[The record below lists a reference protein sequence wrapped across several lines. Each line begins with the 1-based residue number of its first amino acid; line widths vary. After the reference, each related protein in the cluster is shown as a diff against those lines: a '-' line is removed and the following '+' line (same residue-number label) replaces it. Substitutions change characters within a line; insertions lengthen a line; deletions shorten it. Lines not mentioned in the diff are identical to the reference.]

1 MQFQYPITL
10 TNDEDTVV
18 AQIVDIP
25 EAITFGD
32 DKEHA
37 LHEAQDALVV
47 ALAMYVDDRR
57 IIPTGSKPKRGQ
69 PVVSLAPLLAAK
81 VALHNALMQSKTTN
95 VALAELLGLREG
107 QVRRMLD
114 LDHRSHIGQI
124 EQGLKLLGYELITTA
139 KKVA

>member
-37 LHEAQDALVV
+37 LHEAQ
-47 ALAMYVDDRR
+47 
-57 IIPTGSKPKRGQ
+57 
-69 PVVSLAPLLAAK
+69 
-81 VALHNALMQSKTTN
+81 
-95 VALAELLGLREG
+95 
-107 QVRRMLD
+107 ML
-114 LDHRSHIGQI
+114 
-124 EQGLKLLGYELITTA
+124 
-139 KKVA
+139 